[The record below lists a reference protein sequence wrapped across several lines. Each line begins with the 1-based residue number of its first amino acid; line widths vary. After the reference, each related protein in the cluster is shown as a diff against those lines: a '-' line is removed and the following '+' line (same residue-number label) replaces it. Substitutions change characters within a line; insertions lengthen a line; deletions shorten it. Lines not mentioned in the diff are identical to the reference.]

1 VSGLVALVGGCEHR
15 RGWELIGRD
24 LVERTVAGRPRVA
37 LVPMASSLRK
47 QPHEVER
54 ARVYWSSLG
63 AAFGV
68 ADHRRSAQESADALA
83 EADIVVISGGV
94 PARLHAALAGSWI
107 RDRIVELWRRG
118 STIVGSSAGAMELCE
133 WRLAAPGPRPL
144 ARGLGLLGGCA
155 AAPHF
160 DRYGMHRWAG
170 ALVRMLGDILLV
182 GVDERT
188 ALVGRA
194 GRFEVVGE
202 GAVTILRR
210 AGRSS
215 HAPGGEVAL
224 HHLRDAISWSL
235 DQPPGGPTNGGP
247 GG

>member
-1 VSGLVALVGGCEHR
+1 VTGLVALVGGCEHR
-15 RGWELIGRD
+15 PGWELIGRD
-24 LVERTVAGRPRVA
+24 LVDRTGAGRPRVA

-47 QPHEVER
+47 QPLEVER
-54 ARVYWSSLG
+54 AQAYWSGLG

-68 ADHRRSAQESADALA
+68 ADHRQSERESMDALA

-107 RDRIVELWRRG
+107 GDRIVELWRRG

-144 ARGLGLLGGCA
+144 VPGLGLLGGCA

-160 DRYGMHRWAG
+160 DRYGMRRWAG
-170 ALVRMLGDILLV
+170 AVIRMLGDVVLL

-188 ALVGRA
+188 ALVGRP

-215 HAPGGEVAL
+215 YVPGSEVPL
-224 HHLRDAISWSL
+224 HHLR
-235 DQPPGGPTNGGP
+235 
-247 GG
+247 